1 MKTFNERDNKEIQQE
16 MKQKENNIQKSSDDV
31 LELKAM
37 VNNLTMAL
45 MANGIDVENL

>member
-16 MKQKENNIQKSSDDV
+16 IKQKENNIQKSSDDV
-31 LELKAM
+31 SELKAM

-45 MANGIDVENL
+45 IVNGIDVENL

>member
-16 MKQKENNIQKSSDDV
+16 IKQKENNIQKSSDDV
-31 LELKAM
+31 SELKAM

>member
-16 MKQKENNIQKSSDDV
+16 MKQKENNIQKNSDDV
-31 LELKAM
+31 SELKAM

-45 MANGIDVENL
+45 IVNGIDVENL